1 MEIRLRH
8 GARALAV
15 TIADGAEGLHADVD
29 GRPHALRRVAAH
41 RRRTADGAEATELL
55 AIDGRMRRAI
65 VVRSGDRLLVSLD
78 GRAHGF
84 ALGEEPRRGGA
95 GTGVGAIVAPMPGK
109 IVRVLVSP
117 GDTVEAGQPL
127 VVLEAMKM
135 ETTLR
140 AEIGGRVAAV
150 AVVADAMV
158 RRARSSSR
166 SRRRP
171 EEISV
176 RGPGLSSPP
185 PPRPAFGPCPFPV
198 VA

>member
-8 GARALAV
+8 GTRPLAV
-15 TIADGAEGLHADVD
+15 TIADGADGLRAEVD
-29 GRPHALRRVAAH
+29 GRAHALRRVATH
-41 RRRTADGAEATELL
+41 RLRTAHGAEATELL
-55 AIDGRMRRAI
+55 VAIDGRMRRAF
-65 VVRSGDRLLVSLD
+65 VVRAGDRLLVSLD

-84 ALGEEPRRGGA
+84 ALGDEPRRGGA
-95 GTGVGAIVAPMPGK
+95 GTGVGAVVAPMPGK
-109 IVRVLVSP
+109 IVRVLVAP

-158 RRARSSSR
+158 
-166 SRRRP
+166 
-171 EEISV
+171 EGGTLLVEIAA
-176 RGPGLSSPP
+176 PT
-185 PPRPAFGPCPFPV
+185 
-198 VA
+198 